1 MAPPLDWNPNGNYV
15 FDDSSFH
22 LKYGSG
28 NPHIRHKRGGGG
40 GKPQVADAALQY
52 NSVEANTAA
61 PPGKSIY
68 SYLVRLYLFRLK
80 IRLYI
85 LIKLTQFKNTLAR
98 NMQHRFRF

>member
-1 MAPPLDWNPNGNYV
+1 MCLCHDAIEDFATVKMAPPLDWNPNGNYV

-68 SYLVRLYLFRLK
+68 SYIFRLYLFR
-80 IRLYI
+80 
-85 LIKLTQFKNTLAR
+85 
-98 NMQHRFRF
+98 

>member
-68 SYLVRLYLFRLK
+68 SYLVRLYLFRLTK
-80 IRLYI
+80 SP
-85 LIKLTQFKNTLAR
+85 QFKNNLAR